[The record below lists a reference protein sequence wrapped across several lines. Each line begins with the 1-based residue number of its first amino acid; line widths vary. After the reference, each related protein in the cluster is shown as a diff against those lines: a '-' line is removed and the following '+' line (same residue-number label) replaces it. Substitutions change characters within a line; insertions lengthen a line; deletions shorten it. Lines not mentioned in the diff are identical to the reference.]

1 MYELVQLADNTY
13 YIEGYAKMGLYI
25 KDKAAFLID
34 SGIGDEAGRAVYE
47 EILQPNGWQL
57 QAVINTH
64 IHCDHIGGNSFLQ
77 SKTGCQIFTTLME
90 GAFARYRELEYAYL
104 AGGFPCQTM
113 RETMLLA
120 SPSRTTDLI
129 ENGLPEGLTALPLPG
144 HYFNM
149 QGIKTI
155 DEVWFLADSLLSE
168 KLVAKYRLFFIYDVK
183 AQLETLKMLETLK
196 GRLFVPSHAEPQTDL
211 SRLIRL
217 NREAIEEN
225 SEIIW
230 SFCRESINFDNLLK
244 KVFDYYGIPMDLS
257 QYSLVGSTV
266 RSYLAYLYDRD
277 KAEVFFKDNKMY
289 WQAK

>member
-47 EILQPNGWQL
+47 EILRPNGWQL

-77 SKTGCQIFTTLME
+77 AKTGCQIFTTLME
-90 GAFARYRELEYAYL
+90 GAFACYRELEYAYL

-120 SPSRTTDLI
+120 SPSRPTDLI
-129 ENGLPEGLTALPLPG
+129 EDGLPEGLTALPLPG

-230 SFCRESINFDNLLK
+230 SFCRESINFDALLK

-277 KAEVFFKDNKMY
+277 KAAVFFKDNKMY